1 MMGKIIACSL
11 SWADMPGFFNLFGL
25 LVSACS
31 RRKGCIAGSGAKADW
46 QIWQDLV
53 IIWGVTN
60 RLIPVHAR
68 DSLSLAA
75 PCLIGGVCHIPHR
88 NP

>member
-31 RRKGCIAGSGAKADW
+31 RRKGCIAGSGAKARLA
-46 QIWQDLV
+46 DLA
-53 IIWGVTN
+53 GLGHYLGCNKSSHPST
-60 RLIPVHAR
+60 RK
-68 DSLSLAA
+68 
-75 PCLIGGVCHIPHR
+75 G
-88 NP
+88 